1 MNVNV
6 VSPNRP
12 RRLLSI
18 DGGGL
23 CGLIPAQALMLIEQ
37 QLDQLTGDP
46 QPLCNRFDL
55 IGGTSTGAIL
65 AAGLALGMK
74 ARELRDFYVQFGPDI
89 FKKVILPERFW
100 HKYPSDAI
108 EKHLKDKFGEATTLG
123 DARLRT
129 NILLV
134 AKNATLGND
143 WFFTNNPSNK
153 FFANNKQIP
162 LWHMVR
168 ASSAAP
174 TYLPPH
180 TFDVPDATG
189 KPQTYEF
196 IDGGVSS
203 YNNPSLQ
210 VFLEATVPEYGIG
223 WPMGVDNLLLI
234 SLGTGFCPVT
244 VEEGKAAHYNLLDW
258 AQYVLKELM
267 NEANLQQNVLMHVI
281 GERPALEASGTTEA
295 VVSGASSSGTPS
307 EAALAQVSRSLGA
320 RKLVT
325 YQRITVGL
333 SRTRLDQLGLPDVD
347 PVKVREMD
355 AVDQIPNMQRVGE
368 AVAKE
373 QVHMERLIRFF
384 RN

>member
-1 MNVNV
+1 M
-6 VSPNRP
+6 STTSIAPTRP

-23 CGLIPAQALMLIEQ
+23 CGLIPAQALITIEQ

-74 ARELRDFYVQFGPDI
+74 AVELRDFYVKFGPDI
-89 FKKVILPERFW
+89 FDKVILPEQFW
-100 HKYPSDAI
+100 HKYPSAPI
-108 EKHLKDKFGEATTLG
+108 EKHLKDVLGEATTLG
-123 DARLRT
+123 DSRLRT
-129 NILLV
+129 MVLLV

-143 WFFTNNPSNK
+143 WFFTNNPRSK
-153 FFANNKQIP
+153 FFANNAKIP
-162 LWHMVR
+162 LWHIVR

-174 TYLPPH
+174 TYFPPH
-180 TFDVPDATG
+180 AFAIPDDSGNTR
-189 KPQTYEF
+189 TYEF

-210 VFLEATVPEYGIG
+210 VFLEATIPEYGIG

-234 SLGTGFCPVT
+234 SLGTGFSPVT
-244 VEEGKAAHYNLLDW
+244 IEPGKAAHYNLLDW

-267 NEANLQQNVLMHVI
+267 NEANLQQNVLMHLL
-281 GERPALEASGTTEA
+281 GERPTQGPSGTAEA

-307 EAALAQVSRSLGA
+307 AAALTRLSEGLGNN
-320 RKLVT
+320 KLVT
-325 YQRITVGL
+325 YQRITVEL
-333 SRTRLDQLGLPDVD
+333 TRQRLDQLKLPDVD

-368 AVAKE
+368 AVANE
-373 QVHMERLIRFF
+373 QVHMDRLIRFF
-384 RN
+384 K